1 MQMQSEK
8 KQKLL
13 KVKQNTTK
21 GECTSR
27 KTSQCLSYQQI
38 IATATFGR
46 TQTKEKIDIYHK
58 TCKSNY
64 VI

>member
-1 MQMQSEK
+1 M
-8 KQKLL
+8 
-13 KVKQNTTK
+13 VKQNTTK

-27 KTSQCLSYQQI
+27 KTSQCLSYQQL
-38 IATATFGR
+38 IATTTLGS
-46 TQTKEKIDIYHK
+46 TQTKQKINIYHK

>member
-1 MQMQSEK
+1 M
-8 KQKLL
+8 
-13 KVKQNTTK
+13 VKQNTTK

-27 KTSQCLSYQQI
+27 KTSQCLSYQQL
-38 IATATFGR
+38 IATTTLGS
-46 TQTKEKIDIYHK
+46 TQTKEKINIYHE